1 MPADPLDALQPGD
14 IPREPRPEFRAE
26 LRSRLVAAVRGDDA
40 HADTDRPT
48 GGPVT
53 PSWLYYFTLPTRDVD
68 RAERFYT
75 ELFGWRM
82 VRNEHGTGF
91 HVEDVQPPMGVG
103 TNERLVPQLWFVVND
118 IDAAVAAV
126 RAHGGTAD
134 EPVVYESGAAAD
146 CRDDQ
151 DTEFSLSVPTYDSA
165 PVGSTKPGELFYF
178 SMPVAD
184 GERARSFF
192 GAVFGW
198 TFDGAGEQGGQ
209 HVANSKPD
217 GGLGIGRPGHVPELW
232 FRVANL
238 EDAMARVVELG
249 GTAERA
255 GDGPEGRHAGC
266 TDDQGIFFGI
276 SEPSTGS

>member
-1 MPADPLDALQPGD
+1 MPVDPLDALQPGD

-26 LRSRLVAAVRGDDA
+26 LRQRLVAAVRGDTD
-40 HADTDRPT
+40 HDTNTDT

-75 ELFGWRM
+75 ELFGWQM
-82 VRNEHGTGF
+82 VRNERGDGF
-91 HVEDVQPPMGVG
+91 HVEGVQPPMGVG
-103 TNERLVPQLWFVVND
+103 TNDRDVAQLWFVVDD
-118 IDAAVAAV
+118 IDAAVATV
-126 RAHGGTAD
+126 RANGGTAD
-134 EPVVYESGAAAD
+134 EPVHYESGGAAD

-151 DTEFSLSVPTYDSA
+151 GTEFSLSVPAYETT

-184 GERARSFF
+184 GVRARSFF
-192 GAVFGW
+192 GSVFGW
-198 TFDGAGEQGGQ
+198 TFDGAGDQGGV

-217 GGLGIGRPGHVPELW
+217 GGIGVGRAGHAPELW
-232 FRVANL
+232 FRVAQL
-238 EDAMARVVELG
+238 EQAMARVVQLG
-249 GTAERA
+249 GTAQPA
-255 GDGPEGRHAGC
+255 GDGPEGRHAAC

-276 SEPSTGS
+276 SEPAEGN

>member
-14 IPREPRPEFRAE
+14 VPREPRPEFRTE
-26 LRSRLVAAVRGDDA
+26 LRRRLVAAVRGDDA

-53 PSWLYYFTLPTRDVD
+53 PSWLYYFTLPTRDLS
-68 RAERFYT
+68 RAKRFYG
-75 ELFGWRM
+75 ELFGWQM
-82 VRNEHGTGF
+82 DDNPSGTGF
-91 HVEDVQPPMGVG
+91 HVEGVQPPMGVS
-103 TNERLVPQLWFVVND
+103 TEVDTPRLWFVVDD
-118 IDAAVAAV
+118 IGAAVASV
-126 RAHGGTAD
+126 RARGGEA
-134 EPVVYESGAAAD
+134 ENVVDYESGAAAD

-151 DTEFSLSVPTYDSA
+151 GTEFSLSVPAYESA

-192 GAVFGW
+192 GDVFGW

-217 GGLGIGRPGHVPELW
+217 GGLGIGRPGHAPELW

-238 EDAMARVVELG
+238 EAAMARVVALG
-249 GTAERA
+249 GTAEPA
-255 GDGPEGRHAGC
+255 GDGPEGRHASC
-266 TDDQGIFFGI
+266 TDDQGVFFGI
-276 SEPSTGS
+276 SEPSAGS